1 MNLTTPGLPVD
12 HQIPGFTQ
20 THDHWV
26 SDAIRPSHPLLSP
39 SPALNLSQHQDL
51 FKWVNDRMIS
61 LHFQGAPFNIMVIQ
75 VYAPTSNT
83 EEAEVEQFYEDLQDL
98 LELTFLYS
106 VLISPRR
113 LSSLLLSKLA
123 ARTPWCLHSQTHGCS
138 LGELAPPA
146 SSPWHTRCFLALD
159 FQDPTLPTLLTSVA
173 ACSSFP
179 GS

>member
-26 SDAIRPSHPLLSP
+26 SDAIRPSHPLSSP

-83 EEAEVEQFYEDLQDL
+83 EEDEVERFYEKLQDL
-98 LELTFLYS
+98 
-106 VLISPRR
+106 
-113 LSSLLLSKLA
+113 
-123 ARTPWCLHSQTHGCS
+123 
-138 LGELAPPA
+138 
-146 SSPWHTRCFLALD
+146 
-159 FQDPTLPTLLTSVA
+159 
-173 ACSSFP
+173 
-179 GS
+179 